1 MARKIDDTR
10 NVIVKKGRTP
20 AKDVG
25 VLSRKRLDKEGRE
38 RSHNTLSKV
47 VIFFCILII
56 IGLCCGIL
64 LSPSFNL
71 SELVIKDG
79 INVTGAEVSNAV
91 RVNYGENIFKQDYK
105 AIKKAVMSLP
115 YIESAKISL
124 ALPNKI
130 KISYVERTPYII
142 LKYLESY
149 FILDKYGY
157 LLEIKKEN
165 NDTLPILYGVDIS
178 SYKLGEVLSDTQGT
192 KFKNV
197 VTLLETAKHENFP
210 YTIKEINYESIGDV
224 RIWFDEFDIEVVYG
238 DIDRNQMI
246 DKLNYLVGVLSGL
259 EGKSGKLDISSEN
272 YFKKIIF
279 SERY

>member
-1 MARKIDDTR
+1 MARKISDTK
-10 NVIVKKGRTP
+10 NVVTETKRAPT
-20 AKDVG
+20 KDVG
-25 VLSRKRLDKEGRE
+25 VLSKKRLSKESE
-38 RSHNTLSKV
+38 ESSHNVLSKV
-47 VIFFCILII
+47 VIFFCILVI

-79 INVTGAEVSNAV
+79 VNVTSAEISNTVSV
-91 RVNYGENIFKQDYK
+91 SYGENIFKQDYNG
-105 AIKKAVMSLP
+105 IKKAVMSLP
-115 YIESAKISL
+115 YIESVKISL
-124 ALPNKI
+124 SLPNKI

-149 FILDKYGY
+149 FILDKHGY

-165 NDTLPILYGVDIS
+165 DSELPILYGVDIS
-178 SYKLGEVLSDTQGT
+178 SYSLGEVLSDTQGT

-197 VTLLETAKHENFP
+197 ATLLETAKHESFP

-224 RIWFDEFDIEVVYG
+224 RIWLDEFDIEIVYG
-238 DIDRNQMI
+238 DIDRNQII

-259 EGKSGKLDISSEN
+259 EGKSGKLDISSDN